1 MNARA
6 MPSPSRTPDGTR
18 LAVIALIV
26 MLGYFVAVNHV
37 ALYPWNNLR
46 SGTAELASTLAGVI
60 PFGLY
65 IIAFARRVRGGML
78 VGMVHGYVWLALQI
92 RQWWI
97 PYLWGSTWLHS
108 SLEWYTEHG
117 YAETIKVLPPI
128 GDHPIPDAQHLVLQL
143 LSLIAAITMTIA
155 YLRTRRRAGRPSA
168 ERPPPAYGDDG
179 RTPRF
184 HLDTRMALAR
194 ASASGGGAI
203 AVGAPRGDARSFRC

>member
-1 MNARA
+1 LPVPPEQPPIGDGRVGERVGKRDPLWPVHRRFRA
-6 MPSPSRTPDGTR
+6 PRPRGD
-18 LAVIALIV
+18 
-26 MLGYFVAVNHV
+26 
-37 ALYPWNNLR
+37 
-46 SGTAELASTLAGVI
+46 
-60 PFGLY
+60 
-65 IIAFARRVRGGML
+65 ARR
-78 VGMVHGYVWLALQI
+78 HGPWLRMAGPPDP
-92 RQWWI
+92 QWWI
-97 PYLWGSTWLHS
+97 PYLWGPTWLHS

-179 RTPRF
+179 QTPRF
-184 HLDTRMALAR
+184 HLDTRMAPAR

-203 AVGAPRGDARSFRC
+203 GAPRGDARSFRC